1 MLETQRQEEMGISA
15 LLDGRT
21 VSQGEEITVDLTGLT
36 QHLGVAD
43 TPPVL
48 SE

>member
-21 VSQGEEITVDLTGLT
+21 VSREEESSVDLTGLT
-36 QHLGVAD
+36 QHLGVAG
-43 TPPVL
+43 TLQVL